1 MNISNFQKFFYEANI
16 HYFLPLQYTFPYLLP
31 IHHIHYQKQTGNV
44 LLYIQQMHIFLHMQ
58 VELESEMHPPL
69 YK

>member
-31 IHHIHYQKQTGNV
+31 IHHIHYQKSMGNV
-44 LLYIQQMHIFLHMQ
+44 LL
-58 VELESEMHPPL
+58 
-69 YK
+69 